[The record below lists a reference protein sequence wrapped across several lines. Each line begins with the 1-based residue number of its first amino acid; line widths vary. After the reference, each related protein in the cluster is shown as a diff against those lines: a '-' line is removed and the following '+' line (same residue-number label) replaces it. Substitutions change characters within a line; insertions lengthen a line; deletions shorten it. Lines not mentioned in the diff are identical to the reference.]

1 MKSDKKIYSKLFEF
15 SDPKSWVKNSDGM
28 ISEFYN
34 NYKLKIYNSD
44 LGWFY
49 KIDKYYSTISSGL
62 ITLNFGGK
70 ILFSICGYVIL
81 IGLLTLFFKFYMW
94 YLFTLPIIYALSYIA
109 FSIWNYKI
117 YIAFRKIKYNI
128 DNAQKFKKI
137 EEQEKKEQEILN
149 LLNETM
155 KKNPKFSRK
164 NKLDKLNKLN
174 KKLNN

>member
-1 MKSDKKIYSKLFEF
+1 MKSDKIQ
-15 SDPKSWVKNSDGM
+15 KSFHLNFLPNFLDLRIQIILNKF
-28 ISEFYN
+28 FYN

-70 ILFSICGYVIL
+70 ILFSICGYGIL
-81 IGLLTLFFKFYMW
+81 IGLLTLFLSFICGIYSH
-94 YLFTLPIIYALSYIA
+94 YLSYALSYIA

-137 EEQEKKEQEILN
+137 EEQEKKRARNFKFIKRNYE
-149 LLNETM
+149 
-155 KKNPKFSRK
+155 KKSKIF
-164 NKLDKLNKLN
+164 
-174 KKLNN
+174 KKK

>member
-1 MKSDKKIYSKLFEF
+1 MF
-15 SDPKSWVKNSDGM
+15 
-28 ISEFYN
+28 SEFYE

-49 KIDKYYSTISSGL
+49 KVEKYYSTVSSGL
-62 ITLNFGGK
+62 ITLNLGGK
-70 ILFSICGYVIL
+70 ILFSIGVYGLL
-81 IGLLTLFFKFYMW
+81 IGILTLFFHFHMW
-94 YLFTLPIIYALSYIA
+94 YLFTLPITYALSYIS
-109 FSIWNYKI
+109 FSVWNYKI

-164 NKLDKLNKLN
+164 NKLDKLNKLS